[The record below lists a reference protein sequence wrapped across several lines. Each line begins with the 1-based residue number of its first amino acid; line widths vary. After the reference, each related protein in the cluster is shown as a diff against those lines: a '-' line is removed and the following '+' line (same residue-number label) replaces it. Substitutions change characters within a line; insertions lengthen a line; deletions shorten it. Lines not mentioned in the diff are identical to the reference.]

1 MSEIATKSLE
11 SPEDRRVKLVL
22 YLAEELHQRGYN
34 FFNFDGCPVDTPAL
48 YDNSFEF
55 ARGIRRLPDS
65 GFLWKDKNYSVQV
78 TGKFDLEDPFKVEV
92 AVKGRD
98 ELGVIES
105 MVSSLNARYSLKPR
119 TEFGVT
125 LKSPDYEIWT
135 TLTARQLKRDKKLFE
150 AAKRDR
156 HSF

>member
-11 SPEDRRVKLVL
+11 TPLDRRTKLVI

-34 FFNFDGCPVDTPAL
+34 FFKFDGSPVDIPAL
-48 YDNSFEF
+48 YDDAFEF
-55 ARGIRRLPDS
+55 ARSIRRLPNS
-65 GFLWKDKNYSVQV
+65 GFLWRDRNYSVQV
-78 TGKFDLEDPFKVEV
+78 AGKFDLLDPYQVKV

-135 TLTARQLKRDKKLFE
+135 TLTARQLKRDKELFE
-150 AAKRDR
+150 AAKIK
-156 HSF
+156 